1 MTITLQTNSAHVTA
15 VAPGLRALDGTV
27 LPLTNVVAEGKL
39 RNGLFEMS
47 VEQHYRNPGRTNLE
61 TVYTFPLMP
70 DAVLLGLELQMGE
83 RRLAGK
89 ALPVATARQ
98 EYEEALEDGNSAAL
112 LEKATDGLYT
122 VSVGNLLAGET
133 ASIRYHYAQPIC
145 AKNGLLRITI
155 PTTVAPRYG
164 NPANSL
170 QPHQVPESDT
180 VAEYP
185 FSLTVEI
192 DGEPNSETGPETITS
207 PTHAIAL
214 STTRESTRVSF
225 PRASLDRDV
234 VMLIQQTGSP
244 CVYVAET
251 DGGCIAYA
259 PVAATLPGLTEQLS
273 PMSLRLVID
282 CSGSMAGESIK
293 SARRGAMRV
302 LEALTDADE
311 VSITRFGT
319 TFEHFDQRLTKA
331 VAPEKRRALNYLQGT
346 DATLGG
352 TEMTVA
358 LAAVSQLAGAATHS
372 DVLLVTDGEIWAI
385 DDLVAFARRSEMR
398 YFIVGV
404 GFSPSHDNLLRL
416 AESTGGA
423 YMAVTPGEDIEQ
435 AMEALLTRIQQPRIS
450 GTRLRWPSA
459 CQWQTGLP
467 LTLFR
472 HETVAVFAGLSARPA
487 DESVAVLQ
495 YHLGGSGD
503 GQRPFKID
511 ESLEIKPWTGDPV
524 LLLRL
529 AMAMRIRE
537 LESSQATH
545 PLLSVAEAT
554 QLAVEHNL
562 VSRYTNYLVVLE
574 RDDSEKP
581 LDLPDVVA
589 IKQMAPPV
597 SAVSDLKAMSDLS
610 LPQFFSRQQMVD
622 VPSFSRRQESR
633 QHVSSV
639 TEVGVC
645 FMQEFADDLSLEK
658 LTSNFALALNKRLGE
673 RNTGVVPS
681 RIAVLVKLGLDDE
694 IAEALHQL
702 VRDGEDE
709 SEAVFALLL
718 LLAEFGQL
726 DDLSAANLDIVKKLA
741 LRVSAE
747 RLSDLQVQLQDQ
759 LRNQM
764 RDVVA
769 VR

>member
-1 MTITLQTNSAHVTA
+1 MTITLRTNYAHKSA
-15 VAPGLRALDGTV
+15 VATGLQALDGTV
-27 LPLTNVVAEGKL
+27 LPLTNVVAEGRL
-39 RNGLFEMS
+39 RNGLFELS

-83 RRLAGK
+83 RQLAGK
-89 ALPVATARQ
+89 ALPLATARQ
-98 EYEEALEDGNSAAL
+98 EYEEALEEGNSAAL

-170 QPHQVPESDT
+170 QPHQLPESDM

-192 DGEPNSETGPETITS
+192 DGEPNSETGHETITS

-225 PRASLDRDV
+225 PRACLDRDV

-259 PVAATLPGLTEQLS
+259 PVAANLPGLSRQLS

-331 VAPEKRRALNYLQGT
+331 FAPEKRRALNYLQAT

-352 TEMTVA
+352 TEMTAA
-358 LAAVSQLAGAATHS
+358 LAAVSKLAGAATHS
-372 DVLLVTDGEIWAI
+372 DVLVVTDGEIWAI

-416 AESTGGA
+416 AQSTGGA

-435 AMEALLTRIQQPRIS
+435 AMEALLARIQQPRIS
-450 GTRLRWPSA
+450 ATRLRWPSA

-467 LTLFR
+467 LTMFR
-472 HETVAVFAGLSARPA
+472 HETVAVFAGLSATPA

-495 YHLGGSGD
+495 YHLGSSDD
-503 GQRPFKID
+503 GQRFD
-511 ESLEIKPWTGDPV
+511 ESLEIKPWAGDPV
-524 LLLRL
+524 LLLRV
-529 AMAMRIRE
+529 AKAMRIRA
-537 LESSQATH
+537 LESGPATD
-545 PLLSVAEAT
+545 PQLSVAEAT
-554 QLAVEHNL
+554 QLAVEYNL

-574 RDDSEKP
+574 RGDGEKP

-597 SAVSDLKAMSDLS
+597 SDIGY
-610 LPQFFSRQQMVD
+610 VD
-622 VPSFSRRQESR
+622 MPLFSRRQESR
-633 QHVSSV
+633 QHSSSV
-639 TEVGVC
+639 TEVSMSLFDNVI
-645 FMQEFADDLSLEK
+645 EFFSSNK
-658 LTSNFALALNKRLGE
+658 LHVDSSDKVSRDSTDKVPSDFALALNKRMGE

-681 RIAVLVKLGLDDE
+681 RIAVLVRLGLDDE
-694 IAEALHQL
+694 IADLLYQL
-702 VRDGEDE
+702 AHDGADE

-718 LLAEFGQL
+718 LLAELGQL
-726 DDLSAANLDIVKKLA
+726 ADLSAANLDIVKKLT
-741 LRVSAE
+741 LRISAE
-747 RLSDLQVQLQDQ
+747 RLSELQSKLRDAVVQ
-759 LRNQM
+759 R
-764 RDVVA
+764 A
-769 VR
+769 

>member
-1 MTITLQTNSAHVTA
+1 MTIKLRTNFAHKSA
-15 VAPGLRALDGTV
+15 VATGLQALDGTV
-27 LPLTNVVAEGKL
+27 LPLTNVVAEGRL
-39 RNGLFEMS
+39 RNGLFEMR
-47 VEQHYRNPGRTNLE
+47 VEQHYRNAGRTNLE

-70 DAVLLGLELQMGE
+70 DAVLLGLKLQMGE
-83 RRLAGK
+83 RRLLGK

-98 EYEEALEDGNSAAL
+98 EYEEALEEGNSAAL

-170 QPHQVPESDT
+170 QPHQVPESDM

-192 DGEPNSETGPETITS
+192 DGETNSETGHKTITS
-207 PTHAIAL
+207 PTHTIAL

-225 PRASLDRDV
+225 PHASLDRDV

-251 DGGCIAYA
+251 DVGCIAYA
-259 PVAATLPGLTEQLS
+259 PVAATLPGLSEQLS

-331 VAPEKRRALNYLQGT
+331 LASEKRRALNYLQGT

-352 TEMTVA
+352 TEMTAA

-372 DVLLVTDGEIWAI
+372 DVLLVTDGEIWEI
-385 DDLVAFARRSEMR
+385 DDLVVIARHCEMR
-398 YFIVGV
+398 FFIVGV

-416 AESTGGA
+416 ADSSGGA

-450 GTRLRWPSA
+450 GTRLRWPSES
-459 CQWQTGLP
+459 QWQTGLP
-467 LTLFR
+467 LRMFR
-472 HETVAVFAGLSARPA
+472 HETVAVFAGLSAMPA
-487 DESVAVLQ
+487 GKSVAVLQ
-495 YHLGGSGD
+495 YNLCGSGD
-503 GQRPFKID
+503 GQRLD

-524 LLLRL
+524 LLLRV
-529 AMAMRIRE
+529 AMAMRIRA
-537 LESSQATH
+537 LESGQATD
-545 PLLSVAEAT
+545 PLFSEAEAT
-554 QLAVEHNL
+554 QLAVEYNL

-574 RDDSEKP
+574 REDGDKP

-597 SAVSDLKAMSDLS
+597 SGSDYLEM
-610 LPQFFSRQQMVD
+610 PMFM
-622 VPSFSRRQESR
+622 RRQESR
-633 QHVSSV
+633 QYSSSV
-639 TEVGVC
+639 SEVGVC
-645 FMQEFADDLSLEK
+645 FMQEVVDDLSLDT
-658 LTSNFALALNKRLGE
+658 LPGNFPLALNKRMGE
-673 RNTGVVPS
+673 RNSGVVPS
-681 RIAVLVKLGLDDE
+681 RIAVLVRLGLYDE
-694 IAEALHQL
+694 IADLLHQL
-702 VRDGEDE
+702 VRDGADE

-718 LLAEFGQL
+718 LLAELGQL
-726 DDLSAANLDIVKKLA
+726 DDLSAANLDIVKKLT

-747 RLSDLQVQLQDQ
+747 RLSDLQSQLQGRMNS
-759 LRNQM
+759 LFW
-764 RDVVA
+764 VFT
-769 VR
+769 

>member
-1 MTITLQTNSAHVTA
+1 MTITLRTNSAHVTA

-27 LPLTNVVAEGKL
+27 LPLTNVVAEGRL

-47 VEQHYRNPGRTNLE
+47 VEQHYRNAGRTNLE

-83 RRLAGK
+83 RRLSGK
-89 ALPVATARQ
+89 ALPVAAARQ
-98 EYEEALEDGNSAAL
+98 EYEEALEEGNSAAL

-170 QPHQVPESDT
+170 QPHQVPESDM

-185 FSLTVEI
+185 FSLTVQI
-192 DGEPNSETGPETITS
+192 DGEPSPETITS
-207 PTHAIAL
+207 PTHVIAL

-225 PRASLDRDV
+225 PRACLDRDV
-234 VMLIQQTGSP
+234 VMLIQQTGRP
-244 CVYVAET
+244 CIYVAET

-259 PVAATLPGLTEQLS
+259 PVAATLPGLSEQLS

-331 VAPEKRRALNYLQGT
+331 LASEKRRALNYLQGT

-352 TEMTVA
+352 TEMTAA
-358 LAAVSQLAGAATHS
+358 LAAASQLAGAATHS
-372 DVLLVTDGEIWAI
+372 DVLLVTDGEIWEI

-398 YFIVGV
+398 FFIVGV

-416 AESTGGA
+416 AQSTGGA

-435 AMEALLTRIQQPRIS
+435 AMEALLARIQQPRIS
-450 GTRLRWPSA
+450 ATRLRWPSA

-467 LTLFR
+467 LTMFR
-472 HETVAVFAGLSARPA
+472 HETVAVFAGLSATPA

-495 YHLGGSGD
+495 YHLGSSDD
-503 GQRPFKID
+503 GQRFD
-511 ESLEIKPWTGDPV
+511 ESLEIKPWAGDPV
-524 LLLRL
+524 LLLRV
-529 AMAMRIRE
+529 AKAMRIRA
-537 LESSQATH
+537 LESGPATD
-545 PLLSVAEAT
+545 PQLSVAEAT

-574 RDDSEKP
+574 RDDGEKP

-622 VPSFSRRQESR
+622 VPSFSRRQKVHELSSSIADTS
-633 QHVSSV
+633 VS
-639 TEVGVC
+639 
-645 FMQEFADDLSLEK
+645 FMQNVVDRFCLVEP
-658 LTSNFALALNKRLGE
+658 TSSFGLALNKRMGE

-681 RIAVLVKLGLDDE
+681 RIAVLVRLGLDDE
-694 IAEALHQL
+694 ISDLLNQL
-702 VRDGEDE
+702 VRDGADE

-718 LLAEFGQL
+718 LMADVGQL
-726 DDLSAANLDIVKKLA
+726 ADLSATNLDIVKKLA
-741 LRVSAE
+741 LRISAE
-747 RLSDLQVQLQDQ
+747 RLIELQGQL
-759 LRNQM
+759 

-769 VR
+769 QRA

>member
-1 MTITLQTNSAHVTA
+1 MTINLRTNYAHKSA
-15 VAPGLRALDGTV
+15 VATGLQALDGTV
-27 LPLTNVVAEGKL
+27 LPLTNVVAEGRL
-39 RNGLFEMS
+39 RNGLFELS

-83 RRLAGK
+83 RRLSGK
-89 ALPVATARQ
+89 ALPVATAR
-98 EYEEALEDGNSAAL
+98 EAYEEALEDGNSAAL

-145 AKNGLLRITI
+145 AKNGMLRITI

-170 QPHQVPESDT
+170 QPHQVPESDM

-192 DGEPNSETGPETITS
+192 DGEPSPETITS

-259 PVAATLPGLTEQLS
+259 PVAATLPGLSEQLS

-331 VAPEKRRALNYLQGT
+331 IASEKRRALDYLQGT

-352 TEMTVA
+352 TEMTAA

-372 DVLLVTDGEIWAI
+372 DVLLVTDGEIWEI
-385 DDLVAFARRSEMR
+385 DDLVAIARRSEMR
-398 YFIVGV
+398 FFIVGV

-416 AESTGGA
+416 AQSTGGA

-435 AMEALLTRIQQPRIS
+435 AMEALLARIQQPRIS
-450 GTRLRWPSA
+450 ATRLRWPSA

-467 LTLFR
+467 LTMFR
-472 HETVAVFAGLSARPA
+472 HETVAVFAGLSATPA

-495 YHLGGSGD
+495 YNLGGSGD
-503 GQRPFKID
+503 GQRFD
-511 ESLEIKPWTGDPV
+511 ESLEIKPWAGDPV
-524 LLLRL
+524 LLLRV

-537 LESSQATH
+537 LESSQAPH

-574 RDDSEKP
+574 RDDGEKP

>member
-1 MTITLQTNSAHVTA
+1 MTINRQSRTAYNSD
-15 VAPGLRALDGTV
+15 APAGLRALDGTV
-27 LPLTNVVAEGKL
+27 LPLTKVLAEGRL

-47 VEQHYRNPGRTNLE
+47 VEQHYRNAGRTNLE

-83 RRLAGK
+83 RRLSGK

-98 EYEEALEDGNSAAL
+98 DYEEALEDGNSAAL

-145 AKNGLLRITI
+145 AKKGLLRITI

-164 NPANSL
+164 NPSNTL
-170 QPHQVPESDT
+170 QPHQVPESDA

-185 FSLTVEI
+185 FSLTVQI
-192 DGEPNSETGPETITS
+192 DGETSSKTNSEPSREAITS

-214 STTRESTRVSF
+214 STSGASTRVSF
-225 PRASLDRDV
+225 PRACLDRDV
-234 VMLIQQTGSP
+234 VLLIQQTASP
-244 CVYVAET
+244 CVYIAKT
-251 DGGCIAYA
+251 DAGCIAYA
-259 PVAATLPGLTEQLS
+259 PIVATLPGLSEQLS
-273 PMSLRLVID
+273 PMSLRMVID

-302 LEALTDADE
+302 LEALSDADE

-319 TFEHFDQRLTKA
+319 TFEHFDRRLTKA
-331 VAPEKRRALNYLQGT
+331 VAPAKRRALTYLQGT

-352 TEMTVA
+352 TEMAAA
-358 LAAVSQLAGAATHS
+358 LAAVSELAGAATHS

-385 DDLVAFARRSEMR
+385 DDLVALARRSEMR

-416 AESTGGA
+416 AQSTGGA

-435 AMEALLTRIQQPRIS
+435 AMEALLARIQQPRIS
-450 GTRLRWPSA
+450 ATRLRWPSA
-459 CQWQTGLP
+459 CPWQTGLP

-472 HETVAVFAGLSARPA
+472 HEAVAVFAGLGSMPE
-487 DESVAVLQ
+487 DDSVAVLQ
-495 YHLGGSGD
+495 YSVGGSGA
-503 GQRPFKID
+503 GQRIDVQRLD
-511 ESLEIKPWTGDPV
+511 ESLEIKPWAGDPL
-524 LLLRL
+524 LLLRV
-529 AMAMRIRE
+529 AVAMRIRE
-537 LESSQATH
+537 LESGEATH
-545 PLLSVAEAT
+545 SLLSVDEAT
-554 QLAVEHNL
+554 RLAVEHNL

-581 LDLPDVVA
+581 VDLPDVVA
-589 IKQMAPPV
+589 IKQMAPPL
-597 SAVSDLKAMSDLS
+597 SAVSEMSDLQ

-622 VPSFSRRQESR
+622 VPAFSRRQKVHELSSSIADTS
-633 QHVSSV
+633 VS
-639 TEVGVC
+639 
-645 FMQEFADDLSLEK
+645 FMQNVVDRFCLVEP
-658 LTSNFALALNKRLGE
+658 TSSFALALNKRLGE

-681 RIAVLVKLGLDDE
+681 RIAVLVRLGLDDE
-694 IAEALHQL
+694 IADLLYQL
-702 VRDGEDE
+702 VRDGADE

-718 LLAEFGQL
+718 LLAEVGEL
-726 DDLSAANLDIVKKLA
+726 ADLSAANLDIVKKLTI
-741 LRVSAE
+741 RISAE
-747 RLSDLQVQLQDQ
+747 RLSELQGL
-759 LRNQM
+759 L
-764 RDVVA
+764 RDVMA
-769 VR
+769 QRA